1 VVESTQND
9 GVCPDDSDRTQMLTL
24 IAEVGDALNRSSY
37 PNPETAKV
45 IREICDAYDYDISAE
60 VFPTYVLALDQK
72 EGLTELVKTGSS
84 FRFDQVADT
93 ETLVHRLRLA
103 ELPVGEALEHLRA
116 IVNAKPPLNP
126 VVRIIGYML
135 MALGFALCFRMS
147 FAASIAAVL
156 IAIPIGAISLWGS
169 VKGTLAALMPVL
181 LTFIS
186 ALVLALWAVHEGFP
200 DPVRVAVI
208 PVLTLIPGAA
218 LTTALIELTAGAM
231 ISGSAR
237 LVYALVVLLS
247 MAFGLALAID
257 LAGMTSEN
265 LQDLTT
271 TQAPWW
277 VLWIAPPIYGLGNIL
292 YFCTPRRVWFWL
304 VVVAF
309 GAFWFN
315 QVLEHAMHPQFAGGV
330 SLGVALLAAWAIN
343 AHVKGNPSVLVM
355 FLPTFWLLVPG
366 SMGFVAISGAITED
380 KELSSLGGSAAL
392 SLLSMAICM
401 MIASVLA
408 PMVTTRYKGALPA

>member
-1 VVESTQND
+1 MGALRVVESTHND
-9 GVCPDDSDRTQMLTL
+9 SSDRAEMLTL

-37 PNPETAKV
+37 PNPETGKV

-72 EGLTELVKTGSS
+72 EGLTELVNTGPS

-103 ELPVGEALEHLRA
+103 ALPVGEALTQLRA
-116 IVNAKPPLNP
+116 IVAAKPPVNA
-126 VVRIIGYML
+126 VARIIGYML

-147 FAASIAAVL
+147 LGASIAAVV
-156 IAIPIGAISLWGS
+156 IAIPIAAISLWSS

-186 ALVLALWAVHEGFP
+186 ALAITLWALHQGFP

-257 LAGMTSEN
+257 LVGIGSRN

-271 TQAPWW
+271 NQAPSW
-277 VLWIAPPIYGLGNIL
+277 VLWIAPLIFGLGNIL
-292 YFCTPRRVWFWL
+292 YFCPPRRVWFWL

-309 GAFWFN
+309 GTFWIN
-315 QVLEHAMHPQFAGGV
+315 QGLQQVMKPAFAGGV
-330 SLGVALLAAWAIN
+330 ALGIALLVAWAIN

-355 FLPTFWLLVPG
+355 FLPTFWLMVPG

-380 KELSSLGGSAAL
+380 RELSDLGGSAAL

-401 MIASVLA
+401 MVASVLA
-408 PMVTTRYKGALPA
+408 PMVTRRYKAPSAG

>member
-1 VVESTQND
+1 MEVIGIGAAIGAAIIALDESLKRS
-9 GVCPDDSDRTQMLTL
+9 GKSFRTPVLACAVGIYLPMELTL
-24 IAEVGDALNRSSY
+24 PIFLGGLIAWCVERRLG
-37 PNPETAKV
+37 
-45 IREICDAYDYDISAE
+45 
-60 VFPTYVLALDQK
+60 
-72 EGLTELVKTGSS
+72 VKT
-84 FRFDQVADT
+84 
-93 ETLVHRLRLA
+93 EA
-103 ELPVGEALEHLRA
+103 EREHAHQPGVLFAAGLITGEALMG
-116 IVNAKPPLNP
+116 IV
-126 VVRIIGYML
+126 
-135 MALGFALCFRMS
+135 
-147 FAASIAAVL
+147 
-156 IAIPIGAISLWGS
+156 IAIPIAAISLWSS

-186 ALVLALWAVHEGFP
+186 ALAITLWALHQGFP

-257 LAGMTSEN
+257 LVGIGSRN

-271 TQAPWW
+271 NQAPSW
-277 VLWIAPPIYGLGNIL
+277 VLWIAPLIFGLGNIL
-292 YFCTPRRVWFWL
+292 YFCPPRRVWFWL

-309 GAFWFN
+309 GTFWIN
-315 QVLEHAMHPQFAGGV
+315 QGLQQVMKPAFAGGV
-330 SLGVALLAAWAIN
+330 ALGIALLVAWAIN

-355 FLPTFWLLVPG
+355 FLPTFWLMVPG

-380 KELSSLGGSAAL
+380 RELSDLGGSAAL

-401 MIASVLA
+401 MVASVLA
-408 PMVTTRYKGALPA
+408 PMVTRRYKAPSAG